1 MYISDRNSLYCL
13 GTDSLQTRWKYDF
26 QDKEASTAHL
36 LLRDGK
42 ILMLNYGYG
51 KSLMRG
57 TVKCGKPFLAS
68 FDAQTGDRER
78 MFPLYDKKHVM
89 SDGMLTESGVFL
101 AGSSIGK
108 LKGKP
113 VGVLLKG
120 RNVLAVYDHHL
131 TVFRL

>member
-1 MYISDRNSLYCL
+1 M
-13 GTDSLQTRWKYDF
+13 QTRWKYDF

-68 FDAQTGDRER
+68 FDAQTGDRKK
-78 MFPLYDKKHVM
+78 MFPLYDKKHIM
-89 SDGMLTESGVFL
+89 NDGMLTESGVFL
-101 AGSSIGK
+101 AGSDKLYICHLLILQSSAKIGI
-108 LKGKP
+108 
-113 VGVLLKG
+113 
-120 RNVLAVYDHHL
+120 AVPMGL
-131 TVFRL
+131 